1 MENKVDKL
9 IDDTLSDI
17 IRTFKNHSSIMHIK
31 ENINKNFKFSVI
43 LVTRDEVI
51 KETNQLNLSKPQPY
65 NDIPTKVIKV
75 NRDIFS
81 NFITH

>member
-65 NDIPTKVIKV
+65 NEIPTKVK
-75 NRDIFS
+75 S
-81 NFITH
+81 